1 MKKGKVF
8 TKSQVA
14 LAVMVA
20 ALAGAVWLNMRYST
34 ENAEAANNESSKYL
48 GSASFVNGETN
59 EEQNVVTDPVT
70 VYFNRLRAD
79 RLKSREEAL
88 DIIEETL
95 EDSGLSEEN
104 KKTALDTAA
113 ALAKRTE
120 KEAAIET
127 LLKAKG
133 FPSAIAVIG
142 DEDIN
147 MIVESAGLTA
157 AEVVQIQ
164 DAALS
169 QTDFPA
175 SKIKIVTMSKEE
187 IEKALK

>member
-14 LAVMVA
+14 LAVMLA
-20 ALAGAVWLNMRYST
+20 ALAGAVWLNMRYSA

-59 EEQNVVTDPVT
+59 EEQSVVTDPVN

-79 RLKSREEAL
+79 RLKSREDACA
-88 DIIEETL
+88 IIEEAL
-95 EDSGLSEEN
+95 EDTELSEDK

-113 ALAKRTE
+113 ALALRTE
-120 KEAAIET
+120 KEAAVET

-133 FPSAIAVIG
+133 FPSAVAVIG

-147 MIVESAGLTA
+147 IIVESAGLGA